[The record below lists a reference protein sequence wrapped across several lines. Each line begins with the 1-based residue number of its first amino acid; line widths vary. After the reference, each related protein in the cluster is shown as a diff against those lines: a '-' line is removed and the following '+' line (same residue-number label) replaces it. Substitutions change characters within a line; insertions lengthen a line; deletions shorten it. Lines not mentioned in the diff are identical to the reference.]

1 MDTSKMIFVFGSN
14 LAGVHGAGAAKFALE
29 QRGAVW
35 GTGWGMQGQSF
46 AVPTKDR
53 QIKTLDLGR
62 ISTFVNEFILQAR
75 IHNDY
80 KDTHFQVTCLGC
92 GLAGLKHENIAPMF
106 INAPD
111 NCYFDTLWQPWLGDS
126 KQYWG
131 TF

>member
-14 LAGVHGAGAAKFALE
+14 LRGVHGAGAAHFAFK

-35 GTGWGMQGQSF
+35 GVGWGLQGQSF

-53 QIKTLDLGR
+53 EIVTLRMHR
-62 ISTFVNEFILQAR
+62 IQHFILHFIDQAKV
-75 IHNDY
+75 IPEQ
-80 KDTHFQVTCLGC
+80 FQITCLGC
-92 GLAGLKHENIAPMF
+92 GLAGLQHGDIAPMF
-106 INAPD
+106 VNAPD

>member
-1 MDTSKMIFVFGSN
+1 MNTDKMIFVFGSN
-14 LAGVHGAGAAKFALE
+14 LRGVHGAGAAKFALE

-35 GTGWGMQGQSF
+35 GVGWGRQGQSF

-53 QIKTLDLGR
+53 NIETLPLDR
-62 ISTFVNEFILQAR
+62 IEHWVKQFMHQAE
-75 IHNDY
+75 HNY
-80 KDTHFQVTCLGC
+80 AQMRFQVTCLGC
-92 GLAGLKHENIAPMF
+92 GLAGLKHEDIAPMF
-106 INAPD
+106 VNAPD